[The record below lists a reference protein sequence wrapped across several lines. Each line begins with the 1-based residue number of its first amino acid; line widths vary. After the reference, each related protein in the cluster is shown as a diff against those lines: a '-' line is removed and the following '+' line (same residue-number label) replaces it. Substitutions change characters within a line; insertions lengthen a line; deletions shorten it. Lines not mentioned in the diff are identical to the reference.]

1 MDFSKMT
8 IDELVQLQGKIGTE
22 IQTRKD
28 NEFNEAVK
36 QLKTAYFN
44 FKDKFPCASWDIMTY
59 DDYDNYDY
67 TIDLMEMGS
76 SLFDHIHR

>member
-8 IDELVQLQGKIGTE
+8 IDELVQLQGKIDTE
-22 IQTRKD
+22 IQMRKD

-59 DDYDNYDY
+59 DDYDNYDN
-67 TIDLMEMGS
+67 TIDLMELGS
-76 SLFDHIHR
+76 SLFDHICR

>member
-8 IDELVQLQGKIGTE
+8 IDELIQLQGKIDTE
-22 IQTRKD
+22 IQTRKE

-44 FKDKFPCASWDIMTY
+44 IKEKFPCASWDISLE
-59 DDYDNYDY
+59 DYDGCDY
-67 TIDLMEMGS
+67 VIDLMEMS
-76 SLFDHIHR
+76 NSLFDHICR

>member
-8 IDELVQLQGKIGTE
+8 IDELVQLQLKIAEE

-28 NEFNEAVK
+28 NEFNEAVE

-44 FKDKFPCASWDIMTY
+44 IKNKFPCASWNIMTY
-59 DDYDNYDY
+59 NDYDNCNNV
-67 TIDLMEMGS
+67 IDLMEMGD
-76 SLFDHIHR
+76 SLFEDIDR

>member
-22 IQTRKD
+22 IQMRKE

-44 FKDKFPCASWDIMTY
+44 FKDKFPCASWNIMI
-59 DDYDNYDY
+59 YDNYDN

-76 SLFDHIHR
+76 SLFNHICR

>member
-22 IQTRKD
+22 IQMRKD

-44 FKDKFPCASWDIMTY
+44 IKDKFPCASWDIMTY
-59 DDYDNYDY
+59 DEYDNYDY

-76 SLFDHIHR
+76 SLFDHICC